1 MTGKLDAASGG
12 RPGRSA
18 EQQQGPLAMAHVMR
32 VWEELTEEEYLAWR
46 VAANSRRKEA
56 ISYFKM
62 VNLRR
67 LLRGE
72 ELTRLPPAPKAFN
85 SMPVLKGLRIR
96 NQFGRLTLTLDLHRP
111 PTEPMTLWGAR
122 PCNRGAAKPDKC
134 PRLGWVSPGKSLHRD
149 ITQLYFKKH
158 RAYLIQHEVP
168 LVGKRIFIRLRR
180 EQDEGAQFYEE
191 VQAFVPPPGGC
202 TPQKP

>member
-1 MTGKLDAASGG
+1 MTGKRDATSGG

-18 EQQQGPLAMAHVMR
+18 EQQQAPLAMKHVMR
-32 VWEELTEEEYLAWR
+32 VWDELTEEEYLAWR
-46 VAANSRRKEA
+46 VAANSRRTKA

-67 LLRGE
+67 LLRE
-72 ELTRLPPAPKAFN
+72 EHLTRLPPASKAFDC
-85 SMPVLKGLRIR
+85 MPVLKGLRIR
-96 NQFGRLTLTLDLHRP
+96 NQLGRLTLTLDLHRP
-111 PTEPMTLWGAR
+111 LTEPMTLWGAR

-149 ITQLYFKKH
+149 ISQLYFKKH
-158 RAYLIQHEVP
+158 RAYLIQHRVP

-180 EQDEGAQFYEE
+180 EQDEGAQLYEQ
-191 VQAFVPPPGGC
+191 VQATVPPPE
-202 TPQKP
+202 P

>member
-1 MTGKLDAASGG
+1 
-12 RPGRSA
+12 
-18 EQQQGPLAMAHVMR
+18 MR

-46 VAANSRRKEA
+46 VAANSRRTKA

-72 ELTRLPPAPKAFN
+72 ELTRLPPPSKAFDG
-85 SMPVLKGLRIR
+85 MPVLKGLRIR
-96 NQFGRLTLTLDLHRP
+96 NHLGRLTLTLDLHRP
-111 PTEPMTLWGAR
+111 LTESMTLWGAR

-149 ITQLYFKKH
+149 ITPLYFKKH
-158 RAYLIQHEVP
+158 RAYLIQHQVP

-180 EQDEGAQFYEE
+180 EQDEGAQLYEQ
-191 VQAFVPPPGGC
+191 VQATVPPPEA
-202 TPQKP
+202 